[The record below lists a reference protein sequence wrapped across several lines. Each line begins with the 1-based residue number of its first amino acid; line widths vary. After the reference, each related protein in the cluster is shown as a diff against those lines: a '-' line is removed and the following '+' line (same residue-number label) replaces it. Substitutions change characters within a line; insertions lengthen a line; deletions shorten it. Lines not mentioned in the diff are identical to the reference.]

1 MATAFV
7 AVHDTACMQ
16 DKLKKWKLKA
26 KTSQEIPQRIQARMQ
41 QSQCGCGQ
49 LQSNKI
55 IGGQA

>member
-1 MATAFV
+1 
-7 AVHDTACMQ
+7 MQ

>member
-1 MATAFV
+1 MTQPV
-7 AVHDTACMQ
+7 YKTNE
-16 DKLKKWKLKA
+16 LNKWTLKA
-26 KTSQEIPQRIQARMQ
+26 KTSHKIPQRIQARVQ